1 MGIDH
6 GVSLSWNTQLA
17 PGTMIHENIQVME
30 WLHGMCLKPG
40 TELVKL
46 QSGFDLPYYLQPVHP
61 PSLTVLPQGYIV
73 IKLPIHN
80 KFISAQR
87 LAGKITVGLESLVDT
102 YDSNMNLPAGMI
114 YASRESH
121 SNQWPPEMTL
131 AAKSELST
139 HVQEVLVKINSW
151 ATEKKVQC
159 NLLPSLV
166 DPINF

>member
-1 MGIDH
+1 M
-6 GVSLSWNTQLA
+6 
-17 PGTMIHENIQVME
+17 
-30 WLHGMCLKPG
+30 
-40 TELVKL
+40 
-46 QSGFDLPYYLQPVHP
+46 HP

>member
-1 MGIDH
+1 
-6 GVSLSWNTQLA
+6 
-17 PGTMIHENIQVME
+17 ME

-61 PSLTVLPQGYIV
+61 PNLTVLPQGYIV
-73 IKLPIHN
+73 IKLPVHS

-87 LAGKITVGLESLVDT
+87 LAGKITVGLESLVDNF
-102 YDSNMNLPAGMI
+102 DSNMNLPIGMI

-121 SNQWPPEMTL
+121 SHQWPPEMTL
-131 AAKSELST
+131 ASKSELST

-151 ATEKKVQC
+151 ATEKKVQR
-159 NLLPSLV
+159 NFVMLTTDHISYTLILLFLIRMGVSIQRRLKQCRLSS
-166 DPINF
+166 I